1 MGREAVRQFRKD
13 ISDALEQLRAD
24 SRPYAGTRDGRFI
37 RILRGGGQDVV
48 RGVFLHLQ
56 VGLFHAFPKVF
67 PDVLLLLFRQFPAL
81 PERRSVQGCGGG
93 ARLNP
98 LGLHGR
104 GEGGLVRFIVAQT
117 AVTVHVQ
124 NDVPSEFL
132 AELEREVRRPHQV
145 FRAFS
150 VDMQDG
156 GLEHLG
162 HVRGVAGGAGFVRA
176 GGEADLVVDDE
187 VHGAARAVAFQQGKI
202 EHFRHDSLPRE
213 SGVSVQDE
221 RQHML
226 AFRVL
231 QVVLH
236 GPGSAFHHGIH
247 GFQMAGVGGEADV
260 EVMPV
265 HVARGGVAEV
275 VFDVAPA
282 DGGFRKVVRREFVED
297 GFQRFVEDVGEH
309 IQPSAVGHAHFNVG
323 DSGGGTAL
331 DHGVQQDDGSFPSFQ
346 GKAFFPHEALAQEF
360 LKQFR
365 LAEMEQGF
373 SPDFR
378 AIIHAV
384 CPELDFFFNPG
395 ADSQIVY
402 VVVFKADGS
411 TIDFLQPIDD
421 FTEREC
427 PSVHEGA
434 DVDGLVQI
442 LFLESHILRGDG
454 ESGPVR
460 RLQRIEAGAL
470 VSHDPVGPDELADAP
485 AAFRAFRRNGVKGR
499 VRIGPCVFFFPGGF
513 SAPQFVALEP
523 GCPERIYG
531 QGIVFP

>member
-1 MGREAVRQFRKD
+1 
-13 ISDALEQLRAD
+13 
-24 SRPYAGTRDGRFI
+24 
-37 RILRGGGQDVV
+37 
-48 RGVFLHLQ
+48 
-56 VGLFHAFPKVF
+56 
-67 PDVLLLLFRQFPAL
+67 
-81 PERRSVQGCGGG
+81 
-93 ARLNP
+93 
-98 LGLHGR
+98 
-104 GEGGLVRFIVAQT
+104 
-117 AVTVHVQ
+117 
-124 NDVPSEFL
+124 
-132 AELEREVRRPHQV
+132 
-145 FRAFS
+145 
-150 VDMQDG
+150 
-156 GLEHLG
+156 
-162 HVRGVAGGAGFVRA
+162 
-176 GGEADLVVDDE
+176 
-187 VHGAARAVAFQQGKI
+187 
-202 EHFRHDSLPRE
+202 
-213 SGVSVQDE
+213 
-221 RQHML
+221 
-226 AFRVL
+226 
-231 QVVLH
+231 
-236 GPGSAFHHGIH
+236 
-247 GFQMAGVGGEADV
+247 MAGVGGEADV

-265 HVARGGVAEV
+265 HVARGGVAEG

-346 GKAFFPHEALAQEF
+346 GEAFFPHEVLAQEF

-365 LAEMEQGF
+365 PAEMEEGF